1 MNKIDWSK
9 PIEWVFD
16 GESIEKAKFVK
27 NSDTGSF
34 HVETEYGPL
43 YCDEYGT
50 YGANFCGYIRN
61 VQDQSEPE
69 IPQHIYQRVGEV
81 EMFKSGATLR
91 DQFAMAALQGFCV
104 NPDEF
109 EDYETIAIHSY
120 RVADAMMEAR
130 KKGN

>member
-9 PIEWVFD
+9 PIEWAIID
-16 GESIEKAKFVK
+16 GSNEKAKFVGK
-27 NSDTGSF
+27 SETGSF

-43 YCDEYGT
+43 FCDEYGT
-50 YGANFCGYIRN
+50 YGIDVSGYIRN
-61 VQDQSEPE
+61 VQDHSEPE
-69 IPQHIYQRVGEV
+69 T
-81 EMFKSGATLR
+81 ATLR
-91 DQFAMAALQGFCV
+91 DQFAMAALHGFCI